1 MVCVDTTER
10 ERGVKILKK
19 DENILDNWKANIL
32 DNWRVVDIEGI
43 KSVIAYR
50 GHIFLDIEELHQWKI
65 ENEWNGIDIAVTKED
80 ILREGEI
87 YND

>member
-1 MVCVDTTER
+1 MEQ

-19 DENILDNWKANIL
+19 DESILDNYE
-32 DNWRVVDIEGI
+32 VTEIEGI

-65 ENEWNGIDIAVTKED
+65 ENEWNGIDIAVTEED
-80 ILREGEI
+80 ILR
-87 YND
+87 

>member
-1 MVCVDTTER
+1 MVCVDTMER

-19 DENILDNWKANIL
+19 DESILN
-32 DNWRVVDIEGI
+32 NWRVVDIEGF

-50 GHIFLDIEELHQWKI
+50 GHIFFDIEELHQWKI
-65 ENEWNGIDIAVTKED
+65 ENEWNGIDIAVTEED
-80 ILREGEI
+80 ILREGEV

>member
-1 MVCVDTTER
+1 MVCVDMMEL

-19 DENILDNWKANIL
+19 DESML
-32 DNWRVVDIEGI
+32 DNWRVVDMEGI

-65 ENEWNGIDIAVTKED
+65 ENEWNGIDIAVTEED
-80 ILREGEI
+80 ILREGEV

>member
-1 MVCVDTTER
+1 MVCADTMER

-19 DENILDNWKANIL
+19 DESIL
-32 DNWRVVDIEGI
+32 DNWRVVDVEGF

-65 ENEWNGIDIAVTKED
+65 ENEWNGIDIAVTEED
-80 ILREGEI
+80 ILREGEV

>member
-1 MVCVDTTER
+1 MVCVDMMEL

-19 DENILDNWKANIL
+19 DESML
-32 DNWRVVDIEGI
+32 DNWRVVDVEGF

-50 GHIFLDIEELHQWKI
+50 GHIFFDIEELHQWKI
-65 ENEWNGIDIAVTKED
+65 ENEWNGIDIAVTEED
-80 ILREGEI
+80 ILREGEV

>member
-1 MVCVDTTER
+1 MACADGTEQ

-19 DENILDNWKANIL
+19 NESILDNYKVIE
-32 DNWRVVDIEGI
+32 IEGI

-65 ENEWNGIDIAVTKED
+65 ENEWNGIDIAVTEED
-80 ILREGEI
+80 ILR
-87 YND
+87 